1 MSLKVPKYSEGAS
14 ESAER
19 SLKKSEKLF
28 TAPSFFHM
36 EGEVHFAVA
45 DPFAGWKG
53 AIWVHCERC
62 KQDRKLAADVQ
73 VPQGF
78 WYCEFNPDASAERC
92 LPSANVPLRVPKTE
106 MAKTAQSMSAKTP
119 GEASSCFD
127 PLRYNSLKFGS
138 ESSS

>member
-1 MSLKVPKYSEGAS
+1 MAG
-14 ESAER
+14 
-19 SLKKSEKLF
+19 
-28 TAPSFFHM
+28 
-36 EGEVHFAVA
+36 GEMHAAVA

>member
-1 MSLKVPKYSEGAS
+1 MAG
-14 ESAER
+14 
-19 SLKKSEKLF
+19 
-28 TAPSFFHM
+28 
-36 EGEVHFAVA
+36 GEVHVA

-62 KQDRKLAADVQ
+62 KQDRKLATDVQ

-106 MAKTAQSMSAKTP
+106 MAKTAQSMSAQTP

>member
-1 MSLKVPKYSEGAS
+1 MAG
-14 ESAER
+14 
-19 SLKKSEKLF
+19 
-28 TAPSFFHM
+28 
-36 EGEVHFAVA
+36 GEMHAAIA

-106 MAKTAQSMSAKTP
+106 MAKTAQSMSVKTP

>member
-1 MSLKVPKYSEGAS
+1 MRKRRNAKRVRTFALPAMAG
-14 ESAER
+14 
-19 SLKKSEKLF
+19 
-28 TAPSFFHM
+28 
-36 EGEVHFAVA
+36 GEDAA
-45 DPFAGWKG
+45 IPDPFAGWKG

-92 LPSANVPLRVPKTE
+92 LPSANVPLR
-106 MAKTAQSMSAKTP
+106 AKSP
-119 GEASSCFD
+119 GEPTSCFD